1 MHWIVEKIRP
11 IMLVSGALTC
21 TMLYAAIAPE
31 AALHSTFGET
41 MTGPLVSVVVR
52 NWGVLITL
60 VGVMP
65 IHGAFRPA
73 SRRLVLAV
81 AIASKLCFIGLILV
95 YGRQFLAYGVG
106 AAIAIDSV
114 MVLLFV
120 AYLAAAPR
128 PAAVPGGHGRISTPE
143 SADVS
148 DIR

>member
-1 MHWIVEKIRP
+1 
-11 IMLVSGALTC
+11 ML
-21 TMLYAAIAPE
+21 
-31 AALHSTFGET
+31 
-41 MTGPLVSVVVR
+41 
-52 NWGVLITL
+52 
-60 VGVMP
+60 

-128 PAAVPGGHGRISTPE
+128 PAACRGVTADFHARIRRRVRHPITPGTVADRGRWAPQRLATANRVSGPPST
-143 SADVS
+143 S
-148 DIR
+148 